1 MLLNVRDE
9 SSMAERASHKHGGP
23 AQMSATSHSADG
35 AAMLSSRQQRF
46 LEAQRVARLATADAR
61 GAPHVVP
68 VCFAF
73 ADGTLYVTIDEK
85 PKRRNG
91 PPLKRLRNIAENP
104 AVAVVADRYDEE
116 WTRLGWVMLQG
127 RAEIL
132 SGGSEHAR
140 AQALLCARYPQ
151 LEAMDIAALPVIAVR
166 VERVVSWGDL
176 SVAGLA
182 SPAQPGLNQD

>member
-1 MLLNVRDE
+1 
-9 SSMAERASHKHGGP
+9 
-23 AQMSATSHSADG
+23 
-35 AAMLSSRQQRF
+35 MLSTGQQRF
-46 LEAQRVARLATADAR
+46 LETQRVARLATADGR

-85 PKRRNG
+85 PKRPGG

-104 AVAVVADRYDEE
+104 AVAIVADRYDED

-127 RAEIL
+127 RADIL
-132 SGGSEHAR
+132 ADGSEHAR
-140 AQALLCARYPQ
+140 AQALLRARYPQ
-151 LEAMDIAALPVIAVR
+151 LGAMNIEALPVIAVR

-176 SVAGLA
+176 SVDGLA
-182 SPAQPGLNQD
+182 SPARPGLNED